1 MAEAEVGM
9 DRKFK
14 VTFELDEQDAAYFR
28 DLYKQAKLNAAK
40 LDPDVI
46 LKDAR
51 ALVDKVRQSAHAPRF
66 VLEAIQTLEDMTQII
81 LDESY
86 KAPQP
91 VKNQVLAGLAY
102 FANPED
108 LIPDKVPA
116 LGFLDDAIM
125 VKFVEEEFKH
135 ELWGYRKFRG
145 LGAPEEQRPWTKI
158 GGDRLRRRTEEHRK
172 QIRAAINERKAADE
186 TKRKG
191 ASGRRRFFGW

>member
-1 MAEAEVGM
+1 MGK
-9 DRKFK
+9 KFK
-14 VTFELDEQDAAYFR
+14 VAFDLDEKDAAYFR

-40 LDPDVI
+40 LEPDTI

-51 ALVDKVRQSAHAPRF
+51 KLIEKVRTSEHVPQF
-66 VLEAIQTLEDMTQII
+66 VLDAIQTLEDMTLII
-81 LDESY
+81 LDEEY

-91 VKNQVLAGLAY
+91 VKNQVLGGLAY
-102 FANPED
+102 FANAED
-108 LIPDKVPA
+108 LIPDHVPA

-158 GGDRLRRRTEEHRK
+158 GGDRLRRRTEDHRK
-172 QIRAAINERKAADE
+172 EIRAAINERKAKE
-186 TKRKG
+186 LERKDG
-191 ASGRRRFFGW
+191 GGRRRLFGW

>member
-1 MAEAEVGM
+1 MSK
-9 DRKFK
+9 KFK
-14 VTFELDEQDAAYFR
+14 VAFELDEQDAAYFR
-28 DLYKQAKLNAAK
+28 DLYRQAKQNAAK
-40 LDPDVI
+40 LDPEAI

-51 ALVDKVRQSAHAPRF
+51 KLVESVRQSAHAPRF
-66 VLEAIQTLEDMTQII
+66 VLDAIQTLEDMTQII

-86 KAPQP
+86 KAPQA

-108 LIPDKVPA
+108 LIPDHVPA

-158 GGDRLRRRTEEHRK
+158 GGDRLRRRLEEHRK
-172 QIRAAINERKAADE
+172 QIRAAIAERRTADE
-186 TKRKG
+186 ARQKG
-191 ASGRRRFFGW
+191 GGRRRLLGW

>member
-1 MAEAEVGM
+1 M
-9 DRKFK
+9 
-14 VTFELDEQDAAYFR
+14 LD
-28 DLYKQAKLNAAK
+28 
-40 LDPDVI
+40 
-46 LKDAR
+46 
-51 ALVDKVRQSAHAPRF
+51 
-66 VLEAIQTLEDMTQII
+66 AIQTLEDMTQII
-81 LDESY
+81 LDEEY

-108 LIPDKVPA
+108 LIPDHVPA

-158 GGDRLRRRTEEHRK
+158 GGDRLRKRTEEHRK
-172 QIRAAINERKAADE
+172 RDPRRDQRAQ
-186 TKRKG
+186 
-191 ASGRRRFFGW
+191 GRRRAQAQRRERGRPAPPLRLVTPRSRLA